1 MHWCMTGWDDLR
13 LLLAVCRAGTLTA
26 TARALGCSQPTVSR
40 RMADLARRH
49 GEALF
54 ATVAGRYVPTPAGRE
69 LAARAERLEREIDA
83 LASEADHL
91 GARPEGAVRLSAPE
105 GFGLAVLAPRLEAFR
120 REHPGIDLVLV
131 AEARVV
137 DLSRREADL
146 ALRFVRPTQRELVI
160 RRLGSYAS
168 SLCAS
173 AGYLSAHPEAATD
186 GPADVIAF
194 DESMEAS
201 VEAVWLRT
209 HHPLARVRVRTHTTL
224 AVRAAVLA
232 GAGAGVLPDYLAA
245 HPELRALGPPA
256 VKRDVFLAH
265 HRALRGSAR
274 VRAVGRFVTACF
286 AGRLEAP
293 TPSP

>member
-1 MHWCMTGWDDLR
+1 MTSWDDLR
-13 LLLAVCRAGTLTA
+13 LLLAVCRSGTLTA
-26 TARALGCSQPTVSR
+26 AARAMGLSQPTVSR
-40 RMADLARRH
+40 RMAALARRH

-54 ATVAGRYVPTPAGRE
+54 ETVAGRYVPTAAGRE
-69 LAARAERLEREIDA
+69 LSTRAERLEREIDA

-120 REHPGIDLVLV
+120 REHPGIDLLLV

-146 ALRFVRPTQRELVI
+146 ALRFVRPSQRELVI
-160 RRLGSYAS
+160 RRLGWYGSC
-168 SLCAS
+168 LCAS
-173 AGYLSAHPEAATD
+173 TGYLREHPEAATE
-186 GPADVIAF
+186 GPADVVAMH
-194 DESMEAS
+194 ESMEAS
-201 VEAVWLRT
+201 VESVWLRT
-209 HHPLARVRVRTHTTL
+209 HHPRAHVRVRAHTTL

-232 GAGAGVLPDYLAA
+232 GAGAGVLPDYLAS
-245 HPELRALGPPA
+245 HPELRALGPPS

-274 VRAVGRFVTACF
+274 VRAVGRFVADCF
-286 AGRLEAP
+286 AARL
-293 TPSP
+293 